1 MFGSK
6 IHIMLTPHHEVIS
19 EDFNSA
25 WLRLLRNCLSGKPI
39 TFGDEKHAK
48 HALDTSQTIILQGAA
63 IGQIERRD
71 IHPDNP
77 FKLVKQYCDEFTWEY
92 LKTYD
97 LKPEDAKF
105 AYMYFDRF
113 VRYNG
118 FIDQLKAM
126 KDDLEVQI
134 ATGICSNR
142 SQAITWQPEE
152 DVGSVASPCLQRI
165 WIRYEGDLRVSVHL
179 NWRSRDAF
187 GAWQSNQIALIG
199 MIYREILDPN
209 DCIVEQI
216 IDINDSIHVY
226 DADLLAVQTLV
237 NQSFF
242 WGT

>member
-1 MFGSK
+1 
-6 IHIMLTPHHEVIS
+6 MLTPHHEVIS

-71 IHPDNP
+71 IHPNNP
-77 FKLVKQYCDEFTWEY
+77 FKLVKQYCDEFTWDY
-92 LKTYD
+92 LKAYD

-105 AYMYFDRF
+105 AYMYFDRL

-134 ATGICSNR
+134 VTGICSNR

-152 DVGSVASPCLQRI
+152 DMGNVASPCLQRI
-165 WIRYEGDLRVSVHL
+165 WIRHEGDRQVSVHL
-179 NWRSRDAF
+179 NWRSRDAW
-187 GAWQSNQIALIG
+187 GAWQSNLVALVD

-209 DCIVEQI
+209 DCVIARI
-216 IDINDSIHVY
+216 IDTSDSLHVY
-226 DADLLAVQTLV
+226 ETDVPEVQKLV
-237 NQSFF
+237 NTSFF
-242 WGT
+242 RGM